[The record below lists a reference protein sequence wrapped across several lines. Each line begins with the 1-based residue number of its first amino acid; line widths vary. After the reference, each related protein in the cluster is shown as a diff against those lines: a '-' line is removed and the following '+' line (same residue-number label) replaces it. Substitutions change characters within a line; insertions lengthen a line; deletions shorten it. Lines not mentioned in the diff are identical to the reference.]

1 MTIETRQ
8 LNTKT
13 HTQSNKLLLLVTK
26 PSLQSSALLLQ
37 LSYKL
42 GINTK
47 LHPMTKPLGAPITEE
62 LLVIFDISQAD
73 KKMTSLWQTSL
84 GQCRDR
90 VKTLLLNTPE
100 DYPFYEIERWPT
112 ISAVFYPSTGESQL
126 TDGISSVLRD
136 ECYFSP
142 RFTRYLVNQS
152 GQQRYFNH
160 QQNGITQRE
169 SEILNKLRMGA
180 SNHEIAQLLF
190 ISENTVKTHLYN
202 LFKKISVKNRT
213 QAVSW
218 ANENLRR

>member
-1 MTIETRQ
+1 MTIETFQ
-8 LNTKT
+8 SNTQKT
-13 HTQSNKLLLLVTK
+13 PQSNKVLLLVTK

-47 LHPMTKPLGAPITEE
+47 LHHINKPLDEPVSDE
-62 LLVIFDISQAD
+62 LLVIFDIAQAD
-73 KKMTSLWQTSL
+73 KKMTSHWQTTLS
-84 GQCRDR
+84 QYRTR
-90 VKTLLLNTPE
+90 VKTLLLNAPE

-112 ISAVFYPSTGESQL
+112 ISAVFYPSTGETQL

>member
-1 MTIETRQ
+1 MMTPET
-8 LNTKT
+8 TP
-13 HTQSNKLLLLVTK
+13 SNKVLLLVTK
-26 PSLQSSALLLQ
+26 PSLQSSALLIQ

-47 LHPMTKPLGAPITEE
+47 LHHINKPLDVPITDEI
-62 LLVIFDISQAD
+62 LVIFDIAQAD
-73 KKMTSLWQTSL
+73 KKMAIHWQTALS
-84 GQCRDR
+84 QYHAQ
-90 VKTLLLNTPE
+90 VKTLLLHAPE

-112 ISAVFYPSTGESQL
+112 ISAVFYPSTGETQL
-126 TDGISSVLRD
+126 TDGISSVLRY

-152 GQQRYFNH
+152 GQHRYINYE
-160 QQNGITQRE
+160 QTGITQRE

-190 ISENTVKTHLYN
+190 ISENTVKTHLYI
-202 LFKKISVKNRT
+202 LFKKIAVKNRT
-213 QAVSW
+213 QAVTW